1 MKNYR
6 YIVQAG
12 ALLSGVFA
20 GQIARAALPQLPE
33 ISVVP
38 GGVLKVA
45 IDASQSEAPIVTFD
59 GKRALVLKADQGWLA
74 IVGLPLSATPG
85 PANIA
90 VRTAGAGEKHIDFEI
105 GTKAYATQS
114 LKVAPA
120 KVDLSKKDLARSARE
135 HERVAAAF
143 ATFTATLPATLR
155 LLQPV
160 PGVRSSSFG
169 LRRIFNNEPRSPHTG
184 MDIAAPTGTPV
195 RAAAD
200 GEVLDTGNL
209 FFTGNTIILDHGE
222 GFMTLYAHLSKIGV
236 KPGMQVKAGEIIG
249 KVGAT
254 GRVTGP
260 HLHWAVL
267 LNQVDVDPALFLA
280 PEKPGAAEA
289 ASAPP

>member
-1 MKNYR
+1 ML
-6 YIVQAG
+6 G
-12 ALLSGVFA
+12 LVFA
-20 GQIARAALPQLPE
+20 WQAACALPELPQV
-33 ISVVP
+33 SVVP
-38 GGVLKVA
+38 GGVLSLQ
-45 IDASQSEAPIVTFD
+45 IDAPQEQAPVVSFAGNRTM
-59 GKRALVLKADQGWLA
+59 VLKSGPGWVA
-74 IVGLPLSATPG
+74 IVGLPLSAVPG
-85 PANIA
+85 PANVV
-90 VRTAGAGEKHIDFEI
+90 VRSGAAPEQRIEFEI
-105 GTKAYATQS
+105 RPKQYATQS

-143 ATFTATLPATLR
+143 ATFSEASPTTLR

-169 LRRIFNNEPRSPHTG
+169 LRRIFNNEPRNPHTG

-195 RAAAD
+195 QAAAD

-209 FFTGNTIILDHGE
+209 FFTGNTVILDHGE
-222 GFMTLYAHLSKIGV
+222 GFMTLYAHLSKIDV
-236 KPGMQVKAGEIIG
+236 KPGMRVKAGQLIG

-280 PEKPGAAEA
+280 PEH
-289 ASAPP
+289 